1 MRTMLKS
8 KIHRARVTQ
17 VDLDYEGSIT
27 IDRSLMEASDIL
39 PFERVEVLNV
49 NNGARFST
57 YAIEGEANSGVIGI
71 NGAAARLVA
80 KGDIVIILSYC
91 QVPDDEAISITPS
104 IVRVDSQN
112 RIIEPLSVAHLR
124 GWQSEDVG
132 VEEKEKIVSTKYE
145 ILNKRKEELDSY
157 HQNPNDVNGLNL
169 EI

>member
-27 IDRSLMEASDIL
+27 IDRVLMEASDIL

-80 KGDIVIILSYC
+80 KGDIVIIVSYC
-91 QVPDDEAISITPS
+91 EVPDDEAISMTPS

-112 RIIEPLSVAHLR
+112 RIIEPLPVVPQMGKNIR
-124 GWQSEDVG
+124 RW
-132 VEEKEKIVSTKYE
+132 
-145 ILNKRKEELDSY
+145 
-157 HQNPNDVNGLNL
+157 
-169 EI
+169 